1 MAQPF
6 SPRMLIFSM
15 CVAQLLVMLSISVYA
30 AQLPTLSKLWS
41 LSNTQAGWIG
51 AAYLVGYTIAVPFL
65 ASLTDR
71 MDPKRIYLFGT
82 LLLAVGCWGLGA
94 FATDVASASLF
105 HAIAGA
111 GLAGSYM
118 PGLKGLVDHLPEN
131 MQSRATAIYTA
142 SFGFGAAA
150 SYPFSAY
157 LGDWFGW
164 PAAFYGC
171 AVAGL
176 LGGFVVWYA
185 LPKADPA
192 RLNLVSTRLL
202 DFRPVLRNRAALAYT
217 IGYAVHCWEL
227 FALRTWVVAYLVYAE
242 RVHGAVPEIAGPAAI
257 AALLTLVGIPAS
269 IFGNELS
276 IRAGRLR
283 VICMIMIVSTFTC
296 LSIGVTAEVS
306 YTLAALAAIFYGIV
320 VIFDSGSL
328 TAGALGNAEPGYRG
342 ATIAVHSTLGF
353 AGATMGPL
361 MFGWTLD
368 MAGGQT
374 AMGWWAGFAH
384 LAVVSLVGVA
394 ILAMLKPPPIVGDK
408 R

>member
-1 MAQPF
+1 MF
-6 SPRMLIFSM
+6 S
-15 CVAQLLVMLSISVYA
+15 LV
-30 AQLPTLSKLWS
+30 
-41 LSNTQAGWIG
+41 
-51 AAYLVGYTIAVPFL
+51 
-65 ASLTDR
+65 
-71 MDPKRIYLFGT
+71 
-82 LLLAVGCWGLGA
+82 
-94 FATDVASASLF
+94 
-105 HAIAGA
+105 
-111 GLAGSYM
+111 
-118 PGLKGLVDHLPEN
+118 
-131 MQSRATAIYTA
+131 
-142 SFGFGAAA
+142 
-150 SYPFSAY
+150 
-157 LGDWFGW
+157 
-164 PAAFYGC
+164 
-171 AVAGL
+171 
-176 LGGFVVWYA
+176 A

-227 FALRTWVVAYLVYAE
+227 FALRTWIVAYLVYAE
-242 RVHGAVPEIAGPAAI
+242 RLHGAVPGVFGPAAI
-257 AALLTLVGIPAS
+257 AAVLTLVGIPAS
-269 IFGNELS
+269 IIGNELS

-306 YTLAALAAIFYGIV
+306 YALAAITAVVYGIV

-361 MFGWTLD
+361 IFGWSLD
-368 MAGGQT
+368 LAGGQT

-384 LAVVSLVGVA
+384 MAVVSLVGVA
-394 ILAMLKPPPIVGDK
+394 VLAMLKPPAVAGDK